1 MLWEE
6 IRQRYPHQ
14 WLLVEATKAYS
25 VPGRRIVEELEV
37 VGTYPNGVEAMKRY
51 GEMHRREPLRELFV
65 IHTDRETIEI
75 EESIGW
81 LQATRIAS

>member
-1 MLWEE
+1 MRWEE
-6 IRQRYPHQ
+6 IRQQYPHQ
-14 WLLVEATKAYS
+14 WLLVEATEAYS

-37 VGTYPNGVEAMKRY
+37 VGTYPDGGAAMKGY

-81 LQATRIAS
+81 LQETRIAS